1 MKPSASFYNVGRGP
15 SVDTAALTKAL
26 EKKQLAF
33 AALDVFE
40 EEPLPE
46 NDPLWHTENLL
57 ITPHI
62 SGHTPHFQK
71 AFMDIF
77 LANFQQFLTKQEL
90 VKNEINLNKG
100 Y

>member
-1 MKPSASFYNVGRGP
+1 M
-15 SVDTAALTKAL
+15 DTTALAKAL
-26 EKKQLAF
+26 EKKQIAF

-46 NDPLWHTENLL
+46 NDPLWHIENLL

-71 AFMDIF
+71 AFMAIF
-77 LANFQQFLTKQEL
+77 LANFQHFLAKQEL
-90 VKNEINLNKG
+90 VKNEINLDKG

>member
-1 MKPSASFYNVGRGP
+1 M
-15 SVDTAALTKAL
+15 SVAVLAWILPLTKAL
-26 EKKQLAF
+26 EK
-33 AALDVFE
+33 AAGICRTRCFE

-90 VKNEINLNKG
+90 VKMR
-100 Y
+100 